1 MEQKK
6 SHITF
11 EVRIEENENYTW
23 QGRLMK
29 EEQVITFQSE
39 LELLRAINQLLC
51 GDNKITSQ
59 RGNTVTTGKIVEGED

>member
-6 SHITF
+6 PHITF
-11 EVRIEENENYTW
+11 EVRIDENENYTW

-59 RGNTVTTGKIVEGED
+59 RGNTVTTGKIEGED